1 MKVSIDS
8 SKCQGHGRCALTSPA
23 VFDIDDDGYGIVI
36 VDEVP
41 EGLEAEVRSA
51 VASCPE
57 SAITI
62 D

>member
-8 SKCQGHGRCALTSPA
+8 TKCQGHGRCALTSPD
-23 VFDIDDDGYGIVI
+23 VFDIDDDGYGIVT

-41 EGLEAEVRSA
+41 ESLEAEVRSA

-62 D
+62 E